1 MTTVAGSVLGLAADL
16 AAPAVRLLG
25 RPPARRWA
33 TRPERTH
40 LEVRGLDGP
49 EQSGARRLLVK
60 ELQLVPGVRAAVVNA
75 VLGRVVVDHDP
86 DVAVAALVR
95 VVEEIEAAHDLA
107 LTEPTAASSHHP
119 ADSTALTR
127 QTIALLVDLAG
138 LGVAGVERWL
148 TVVPVSRSVPPL
160 LTGALS
166 LVDAVPALRGTV
178 ERVAGGSSTE
188 SWFSLGSATV
198 QAVARGPVGLVADA
212 CYRAL
217 KAGEAAGRRSSWDA
231 WDRGAALSEHEADA
245 AVTPQRPVPLRSGP
259 VERVGDT
266 AGALAVG
273 GLGVAWWLAP
283 QRAVAVLLAG
293 VPKAARWGREAYAAA
308 AHRALCADGVVVLD
322 PTALRRAD
330 RVGVVLLDAAVAGRA
345 GVREAAAGAGRVVE
359 TATPSADAVAD
370 LQRDGHGVVVVTG
383 SDADALHAADI
394 GIGVGTDAPWTA
406 DLRCA
411 TSAQLRATLRSI
423 AGGRAASRRAAAL
436 AVLGS
441 LAGAPIALT
450 AVLPGLGAQ
459 ASFPVTL
466 GALASLGV
474 NAAGGTWAAWP
485 DGRPAED

>member
-1 MTTVAGSVLGLAADL
+1 MTSVTGSVLGLAADL

-33 TRPERTH
+33 TRPGRTH

-49 EQSGARRLLVK
+49 EQSGGRRLLVK

-95 VVEEIEAAHDLA
+95 VVEEVEDAHGLA
-107 LTEPTAASSHHP
+107 RTEPVAASAHHP
-119 ADSTALTR
+119 ADGTGPTR
-127 QTIALLVDLAG
+127 QAVALLVDLAG
-138 LGVAGVERWL
+138 LGVVGVERTL
-148 TVVPVSRSVPPL
+148 ATVPVSAAVPPL
-160 LTGALS
+160 LSGALS
-166 LVDAVPALRGTV
+166 LLDAVPALRSTV

-212 CYRAL
+212 CYRGL
-217 KAGEAAGRRSSWDA
+217 KLGEAAGRRAAWDA
-231 WDRGAALSEHEADA
+231 FDREAGLDEHHADA
-245 AVTPQRPVPLRSGP
+245 AATPARPVPLRSGP

-273 GLGVAWWLAP
+273 GLGVAGWLAP
-283 QRAVAVLLAG
+283 QRAAAVLLAG

-308 AHRALCADGVVVLD
+308 AHRALCADGVVVMD

-330 RVGVVLLDAAVAGRA
+330 RTGVVLLDAAVAGRP
-345 GVREAAAGAGRVVE
+345 GVREAAASAGRVVE
-359 TATPSADAVAD
+359 TATPSAQTVAD

-383 SDADALHAADI
+383 VDADALHAADV
-394 GIGVGTDAPWTA
+394 GVGVGADAPWTA
-406 DLRCA
+406 DLRCR
-411 TSAQLRATLRSI
+411 TTGQVRATLRAVAAAPS
-423 AGGRAASRRAAAL
+423 ASRRAAAL

-450 AVLPGLGAQ
+450 GMLPGLGGR

-466 GALASLGV
+466 GALASLLLNG
-474 NAAGGTWAAWP
+474 AGGTWAAWP
-485 DGRPAED
+485 DGGPAEE